1 MRRVMMMLAVV
12 LAFILLRPVAAQIDF
27 GVLGSANMC
36 KLEGRFLGQPDIGD
50 TPRLSFGMGLVA
62 VIKLHDRFSL
72 QLAPGLLEK
81 GGENGSP
88 GEESIEMRLSYLDV
102 PANLKISLG
111 KPYLLV
117 GGYYSYLLSASYTEG
132 FGSTSE
138 GISDDFSDSDSGL
151 DFAAGADLS
160 VKNSGT
166 RFVVELHWSRG
177 FSELVKDPGRSG
189 DTLEH
194 RGFHLKFGVVF

>member
-1 MRRVMMMLAVV
+1 MRQLTMMLAVMLTIV
-12 LAFILLRPVAAQIDF
+12 LLRPVAAQIDF
-27 GVLGSANMC
+27 GVLGSANVC
-36 KLEGRFLGQPDIGD
+36 NLEGQYLGQPDIGD

-62 VIKLHDRFSL
+62 VVKLHGRFSL
-72 QLAPGLLEK
+72 QVAPGLLEK

-88 GEESIEMRLSYLDV
+88 GEESIEMRLSYLDM
-102 PANLKISLG
+102 PAQLKISLG
-111 KPYLLV
+111 SPYLLV

-132 FGSTSE
+132 FGATSE
-138 GISDDFSDSDSGL
+138 GISDDVADSDSGL
-151 DFAAGADLS
+151 DIAAGADLA

-166 RFVVELHWSRG
+166 RFVIELHWSRG
-177 FSELVKDPGRSG
+177 FSELVKDPGEGG

>member
-1 MRRVMMMLAVV
+1 MRRMMTILAVA
-12 LAFILLRPVAAQIDF
+12 LAVTWLRPVAAQIDF

-36 KLEGRFLGQPDIGD
+36 NLEGQFLGQPDIGD
-50 TPRLSFGMGLVA
+50 TPRLSFGLGLVA

-72 QLAPGLLEK
+72 QVAPGLLEK

-88 GEESIEMRLSYLDV
+88 GEESIEMRLSYLDI

-111 KPYLLV
+111 KPYLLL

-132 FGSTSE
+132 FGSNSE
-138 GISDDFSDSDSGL
+138 GVSDNFSDSDSGL
-151 DFAAGADLS
+151 DIAAGADLG
-160 VKNSGT
+160 VKNSAT

-177 FSELVKDPGRSG
+177 FSELVKDPGQSG
-189 DTLEH
+189 DNLKH